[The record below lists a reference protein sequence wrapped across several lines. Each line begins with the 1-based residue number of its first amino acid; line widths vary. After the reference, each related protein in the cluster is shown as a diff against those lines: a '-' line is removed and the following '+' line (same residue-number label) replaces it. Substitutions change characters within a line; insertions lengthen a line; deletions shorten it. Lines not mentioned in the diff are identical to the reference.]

1 MRILIS
7 TILLLYITS
16 CQESNE
22 KQTSKS
28 KPNILLIVADDMGY
42 ADLGCFGSDILT
54 PNIDQ
59 LAAEGVRF
67 TNFYSAPS
75 CAPTRA
81 SLLTGADNH
90 MAGMGS
96 QFNRTGDQWG
106 YEGFLS
112 DRVIT
117 IPQVLSDHGYHTSM
131 VGKWHLGGKEDQL
144 AQSKGFQRSFILHQG
159 GGNHY
164 NNIGFESTDLPSIY
178 SLNGQEIEWPK
189 DAYSTDLYT
198 DYLIDFISES
208 NKENKPFFALGAY
221 TSPHW
226 PLQVDSAYWTKY
238 EADYVDGY
246 ESLRIRRLAA
256 LKAKGIISQDHPMPP
271 LHPGITPWDSLSSEE
286 QKIETRKMALYAGM
300 LENLDVNVGRIIAH
314 LKGIGE
320 YDNTVIIFMS
330 DNGAAYRDFYSIGP
344 FKEFLQ
350 ANYDNGYDNMGKAS
364 SFVSY
369 GPGWAEAGSAP
380 FRFYKQY
387 TFEGGIRVP
396 MIIRDPSTQ
405 SAGSINKS
413 FATLTDIAPTFYELA
428 QAPFPKK
435 HLGNDIYPLQGKS
448 ILPLIRGEVNEIHG
462 EDDAWT
468 MEHHHHVLVRK
479 GEWKLINTG
488 MGWEESKFGLYN
500 IATDPS
506 ESTDVKENHPEKY
519 QGLLSVWKKFKHEY
533 KVTAYDAGDE

>member
-1 MRILIS
+1 MKLLIPS
-7 TILLLYITS
+7 LILLFSIS
-16 CQESNE
+16 CQ
-22 KQTSKS
+22 QTTTDNSAKTT
-28 KPNILLIVADDMGY
+28 PNILLIVADDMGY

-90 MAGMGS
+90 MAGVGS

-112 DRVIT
+112 DRVVT
-117 IPQVLSDHGYHTSM
+117 IPQLLSDHGYHTSM
-131 VGKWHLGGKEDQL
+131 VGKWHLGGEQDQL
-144 AQSKGFQRSFILHQG
+144 AHSKGFQNSFVLHQG

-164 NNIGFESTDLPSIY
+164 NNVGFVATDAPSIY
-178 SLNGQEIEWPK
+178 SLNGQEVPWPEG
-189 DAYSTDLYT
+189 AYSTDLYT
-198 DYLIDFISES
+198 DYLIDFIDEGSS
-208 NKENKPFFALGAY
+208 QDKPFFALGAY

-226 PLQVDSAYWTKY
+226 PLQVDSSYWTKY
-238 EADYVDGY
+238 EANYVDGY
-246 ESLRIRRLAA
+246 ETLREKRLAS
-256 LKAKGIISQDHPMPP
+256 LKATGIISPDHQMPP
-271 LHPGITPWDSLSSEE
+271 LHPGITPWDSLSIEE
-286 QKIETRKMALYAGM
+286 QKSETRKMALYAGM
-300 LENLDVNVGRIIAH
+300 LENLDANVGRLIAH
-314 LKGIGE
+314 LKEIGQ
-320 YDNTVIIFMS
+320 YDNTLIIFMS
-330 DNGAAYRDFYSIGP
+330 DNGAAYRDFYASGP

-350 ANYDNGYDNMGKAS
+350 ANYDNGYGNMGEAS

-380 FRFYKQY
+380 FRYYKQY

-396 MIIRDPSTQ
+396 MIIRDPTTQ
-405 SAGSINKS
+405 HAGSINKS

-428 QAPFPKK
+428 QAPFPAQYDGQEI
-435 HLGNDIYPLQGKS
+435 HPLQGKS
-448 ILPLIRGEVNEIHG
+448 ILPLVRGDVDQVHG
-462 EDDAWT
+462 DDEAWT

-479 GEWKLINTG
+479 GKWKLINTG
-488 MGWEESKFGLYN
+488 MGWEESKFALYN
-500 IATDPS
+500 IIADPT
-506 ESTDVKENHPEKY
+506 ESTDIKENHPEKY
-519 QGLLSVWKKFKHEY
+519 QELLAVWKTFKQEY